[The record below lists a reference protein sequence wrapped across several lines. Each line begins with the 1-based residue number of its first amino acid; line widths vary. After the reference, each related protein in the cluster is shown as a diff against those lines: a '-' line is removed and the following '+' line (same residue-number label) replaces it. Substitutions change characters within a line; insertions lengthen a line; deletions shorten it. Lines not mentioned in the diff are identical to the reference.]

1 MVNVLYNT
9 RYIVYN
15 VVGMHSIGRA
25 ETQGKRGGNLFVKV
39 QRKRSADGSE
49 ALYAS
54 VVENRR
60 VKGRVVQRTV
70 ASIGRVEADQVPY
83 LKAAWTDADRRPR
96 LVWD

>member
-1 MVNVLYNT
+1 M
-9 RYIVYN
+9 
-15 VVGMHSIGRA
+15 
-25 ETQGKRGGNLFVKV
+25 FVKV

-70 ASIGRVEADQVPY
+70 VNIGRVTPDQVPY
-83 LKAAWTDADRRPR
+83 LRAAWTDEARRPR